1 MNHYATYAHA
11 TSRLCNSA
19 FGNIEDS
26 ARFKDRLQRLYNKIR
41 KSRLTVYQKER
52 LLLQL
57 ERTHLIAGN
66 PAAGALL
73 RARFSQGAA
82 PAPQAAISKKSRKSE
97 LLAA

>member
-19 FGNIEDS
+19 FGNIENA
-26 ARFKDRLQRLYNKIR
+26 ARFKERVQRLYNKIR
-41 KSRLTVYQKER
+41 KSQLTVYQKEH

-73 RARFSQGAA
+73 RARFSQGATSA
-82 PAPQAAISKKSRKSE
+82 SQAASSKPRKSE